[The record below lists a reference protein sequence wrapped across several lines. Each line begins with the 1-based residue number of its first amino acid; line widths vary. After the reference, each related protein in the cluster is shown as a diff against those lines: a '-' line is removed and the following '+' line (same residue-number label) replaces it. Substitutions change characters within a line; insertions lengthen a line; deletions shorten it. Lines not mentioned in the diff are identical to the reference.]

1 MNAGEKCAT
10 RSKQRGARCH
20 VYLLCHV
27 RLQPPPSP
35 IWSRTPLTCTPHS
48 AERCRICREVGLVSN
63 SRTPHG
69 RWVGVALVMALAIAG
84 PVVAP
89 AQPALTGI
97 AQPPPGSP
105 IERIAPGQLP
115 AVSPGGA
122 KIDEMNEGEV
132 PNVSIDVRRIEI
144 VGATLFG
151 DALLPYVDGLT
162 GPGVSLVRLNQ
173 ARQNILLH
181 YRSRGYVLST
191 VSLAID
197 QPAGTVRYRVVE
209 GRIAAVKLDGDIGPA
224 GTMVLRFLNHLTEYP
239 VIDSATLERYLL
251 LAQDVPGVSLSTA
264 LAPAKDN
271 PGALTLIAQVSL
283 KHFSGQVSLD
293 NRAFQLT
300 GPFEF
305 LGILD
310 LNSYTEWGD
319 KTELSFFHSFPNSQN
334 FGQASVDWFVGS
346 RGLKVRVYA
355 GAGVINPTGL
365 LEAQNYHGFADIFG
379 AELSY
384 PVIRSRRQDLS
395 VYGALDALESTITT
409 GPTNAQ
415 QSADEVRVLRAGAD
429 YVVSDLLFGHDH
441 PAANQLSVRLS
452 HGLEILGGYH
462 GTAQLPSTARQNENH
477 NFVAIRFLASRT
489 QTLFVPWEG
498 ASVALMGLVTG
509 QYTPD
514 ILPPTEQFYLGGAR
528 FTRGFYVGQEPG
540 DKAVAATV
548 ELELNSTVDLSA
560 IGSHADVAAQ
570 FYLFYDWGETWQN
583 LGPDFAA
590 RLASAG
596 GGVRLQMTKYV
607 EVDLEALGRFTT
619 RPPPASS
626 NMNGIGLFTRLVGRF

>member
-1 MNAGEKCAT
+1 
-10 RSKQRGARCH
+10 
-20 VYLLCHV
+20 
-27 RLQPPPSP
+27 
-35 IWSRTPLTCTPHS
+35 
-48 AERCRICREVGLVSN
+48 
-63 SRTPHG
+63 
-69 RWVGVALVMALAIAG
+69 VALALALAMAW
-84 PVVAP
+84 PMVAR

-105 IERIAPGQLP
+105 IERIAPRQLP
-115 AVSPGGA
+115 AVSPDGRKLG
-122 KIDEMNEGEV
+122 EMGEGEV
-132 PNVSIDVRRIEI
+132 PNVPIDVRRVEI

-151 DALLPYVDGLT
+151 DALLPYVEGLT

-173 ARQNILLH
+173 ARQAILMH
-181 YRSRGYVLST
+181 YRSRGYVLCS

-197 QPAGTVRYRVVE
+197 QPTGTVRYRVIE

-251 LAQDVPGVSLSTA
+251 LAQDVPGVSLSTG
-264 LAPAKDN
+264 LASSKDD

-283 KHFSGQVSLD
+283 KHISGQVSLD

-305 LGILD
+305 LGIVD
-310 LNSYTEWGD
+310 LNSYTEWGE
-319 KTELSFFHSFPNSQN
+319 KTELSFFHTFPNSQN
-334 FGQASVDWFVGS
+334 FGQVSADWFIGS
-346 RGLKVRVYA
+346 RGLKIRVYG
-355 GAGVINPTGL
+355 GAGVNDPTGSL
-365 LEAQNYHGFADIFG
+365 AALNYHGFTDIFG
-379 AELSY
+379 AQLSY
-384 PVIRSRRQDLS
+384 PVIRSRQQDLN

-409 GPTNAQ
+409 GPTNTQA
-415 QSADEVRVLRAGAD
+415 SADEVRVLRVGED
-429 YVVSDLLFGHDH
+429 YVVSDLLAGNAR
-441 PAANQLSVRLS
+441 PATNQLSVRLS
-452 HGLEILGGYH
+452 QGLEILGGYH
-462 GTAQLPSTARQNENH
+462 GPSQLPSTARQNENH
-477 NFVAIRFLASRT
+477 DFTAIMFSATRT

-498 ASVALMGLVTG
+498 ASVAVMGLVTG

-514 ILPPTEQFYLGGAR
+514 ILPPAEEFYLGGSR
-528 FTRGFYVGQEPG
+528 FTRGFYIGQEPG
-540 DKAVAATV
+540 DKALAATV
-548 ELELNSTVDLSA
+548 ELQLNSPVDLSA
-560 IGSHADVAAQ
+560 IGSHAEIAAQ

-583 LGPDFAA
+583 LNTDFAA

-619 RPPPASS
+619 RPAPATS